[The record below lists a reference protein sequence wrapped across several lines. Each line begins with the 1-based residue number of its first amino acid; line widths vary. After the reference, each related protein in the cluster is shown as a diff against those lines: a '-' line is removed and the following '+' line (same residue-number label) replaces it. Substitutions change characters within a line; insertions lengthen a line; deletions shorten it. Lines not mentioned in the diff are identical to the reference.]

1 MKKTRSKIIIKT
13 RAGGYTKIWKKG
25 NYDTCVHPND
35 KDACKKCMLDWLQSE
50 AE

>member
-1 MKKTRSKIIIKT
+1 MSDEEL
-13 RAGGYTKIWKKG
+13 AESNLCPHMVNWKRG
-25 NYDTCVHPND
+25 NYGTCVHPND